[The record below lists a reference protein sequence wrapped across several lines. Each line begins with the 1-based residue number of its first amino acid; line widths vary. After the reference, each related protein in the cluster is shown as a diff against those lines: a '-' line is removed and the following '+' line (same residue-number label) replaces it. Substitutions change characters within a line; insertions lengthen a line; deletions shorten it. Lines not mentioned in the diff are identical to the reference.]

1 MAKNKKKKNNTKKKT
16 NESVVVEKN
25 IPKSNKKFAKEF
37 IKKIAIWLFLILIVA
52 GMVFMYAFSAL
63 AK

>member
-1 MAKNKKKKNNTKKKT
+1 MAKNKKKKNNTKKKN
-16 NESVVVEKN
+16 NESVVIEKN
-25 IPKSNKKFAKEF
+25 IQKSNKKIAKEL
-37 IKKIAIWLFLILIVA
+37 IKKIAIWLFLFLIVA